1 MEDLLGS
8 ASTVVGGL
16 TPSSILAIF
25 QIAAGGIT
33 VETLFQSL
41 IDGLKNFMQ
50 FIFTSLDAL
59 N

>member
-50 FIFTSLDAL
+50 FLFTSLDAL